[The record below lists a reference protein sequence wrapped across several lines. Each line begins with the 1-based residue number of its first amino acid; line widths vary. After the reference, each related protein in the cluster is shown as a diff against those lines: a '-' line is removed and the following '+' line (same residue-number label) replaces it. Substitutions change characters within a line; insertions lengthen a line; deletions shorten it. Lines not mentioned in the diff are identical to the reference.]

1 MLSILLG
8 ALVCTSDG
16 AADVFSSSAEYTTWC
31 FSVYFTLCCRCFSS
45 SAEYATWCFRV
56 YTSHCAASATS
67 SAGAAGGT
75 S

>member
-16 AADVFSSSAEYTTWC
+16 AADVFLQVLSILLGALVC
-31 FSVYFTLCCRCFSS
+31 
-45 SAEYATWCFRV
+45 
-56 YTSHCAASATS
+56 TSHCAASATS